1 MPSIHCASCHA
12 TMQSVRSIMLHLQ
25 GSGFRAFSPPP
36 PSLSHT
42 HTLSPPSPI
51 VSLSQRTL
59 SLRPLGQV
67 NVGAI
72 SLLREVSIK
81 TITIYFWHP
90 RSSGPLGWGVVG
102 GLVGGLAW
110 GASLLARRLLQH

>member
-1 MPSIHCASCHA
+1 M
-12 TMQSVRSIMLHLQ
+12 
-25 GSGFRAFSPPP
+25 
-36 PSLSHT
+36 
-42 HTLSPPSPI
+42 
-51 VSLSQRTL
+51 
-59 SLRPLGQV
+59 

-110 GASLLARRLLQH
+110 GASLLAKRLLQHQVVEALSLSPCPIATVLEG